1 MVSWMGMASS
11 PDNETLLMFR
21 NSYYYYTLKAEYA
34 LPPSTPKTGWFRS
47 VSRQVSE
54 EHPTVFASPRK
65 SRKQHILS
73 QSMVIDVDRNKRS
86 DQAETVVLHHDI
98 IHNPGTAF
106 HFELH
111 WIGTAARCIEDLIH
125 RQWGWT
131 IERYGLRLVEA
142 YVGQIEDIQDR
153 GRNPFQ
159 SCFPIRLAAAPPSI
173 PDIPRRASEGATQ
186 FRYPFEC
193 AILRRFGFVLD
204 IEASALYPTGVD
216 VYYSYRASKFAHSQ
230 YVHRSGV
237 AFVQLVGGPE
247 GFLFLTNRLLFH
259 GRPGAARKHEQL
271 SVDAADALR
280 QELNA
285 FCADS
290 AKLEELY
297 TEEIDHLRKYA
308 PPSRKGSEEPP
319 DLSI

>member
-1 MVSWMGMASS
+1 MAHS
-11 PDNETLLMFR
+11 EYHVEEVLTLPT
-21 NSYYYYTLKAEYA
+21 SYYYYTLKAEYA
-34 LPPSTPKTGWFRS
+34 MPPSTPRTSWFRT

-54 EHPTVFASPRK
+54 EHSTGFASPRK
-65 SRKQHILS
+65 SRRQLILS

-131 IERYGLRLVEA
+131 IERYGLKLVEA

-159 SCFPIRLAAAPPSI
+159 SCFPIRLAVAPPSVA
-173 PDIPRRASEGATQ
+173 DIPRRASEGATQ
-186 FRYPFEC
+186 LRYPFEC

-204 IEASALYPTGVD
+204 IEASALYPAGVD
-216 VYYSYRASKFAHSQ
+216 VYYSYRASKFTHSQ

-237 AFVQLVGGPE
+237 AFVQLVGGLE
-247 GFLFLTNRLLFH
+247 GFLYLTNRLMFH
-259 GRPGAARKHEQL
+259 GRPGAARKHEQ
-271 SVDAADALR
+271 SPADAADALR
-280 QELNA
+280 RELNA
-285 FCADS
+285 FCSDAV
-290 AKLEELY
+290 KLEEFY
-297 TEEIDHLRKYA
+297 AEEIENLRKHA